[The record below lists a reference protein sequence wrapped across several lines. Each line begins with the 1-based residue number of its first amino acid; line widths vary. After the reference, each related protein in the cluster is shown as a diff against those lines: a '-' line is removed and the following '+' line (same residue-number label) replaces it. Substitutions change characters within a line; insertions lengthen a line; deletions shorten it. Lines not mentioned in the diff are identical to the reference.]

1 MFMFVTYYPGHWDLL
16 LVQEFPNFRI
26 ISAVWYSD
34 ISNLKY
40 LLVPV
45 IPLNRQHKNYL
56 NYAFRI
62 RIKLA
67 KETAIKKSAAIFP
80 LPAAMQELHPA
91 LGVFGQNLCT
101 VP

>member
-26 ISAVWYSD
+26 TSAVWYSD

-45 IPLNRQHKNYL
+45 IPLNR
-56 NYAFRI
+56 
-62 RIKLA
+62 
-67 KETAIKKSAAIFP
+67 
-80 LPAAMQELHPA
+80 
-91 LGVFGQNLCT
+91 
-101 VP
+101 